1 MSENETN
8 KVPDFTRYLPVA
20 TEARAERPS
29 LVRTNSDVTFL
40 SQMIAERQ
48 RLPQQREK
56 RRAPV
61 GEAVGAYATGIT
73 RANRRMPAGYR
84 HTGVA

>member
-1 MSENETN
+1 MSENETE
-8 KVPDFTRYLPVA
+8 KSQDFTRYLPVA
-20 TEARAERPS
+20 TQPRGERPS
-29 LVRTNSDVTFL
+29 LVRTSSDASFI

-48 RLPQQREK
+48 RLPDQREK

-61 GEAVGAYATGIT
+61 GEAVGAYAVGIN
-73 RANRRMPAGYR
+73 RSVRRMPAGYR